1 MTTFTVAVVS
11 AGLSQP
17 SSTRLLADQLADAT
31 SRAAQDQ
38 GDRVEV
44 INLELRELAHDI
56 TNNLLTGF
64 PSVALQSAIDA
75 VTSADALIAVTP
87 VFSASYSGLFKSF
100 FDVLDPNALAGTP
113 VLLAATGGSARHSL
127 VLDYAL
133 RPLFSYLKATI
144 APTGVYAATADFGSD
159 EAGRSL
165 AERVSRATRQL
176 VGLIEPANSGWTRTE
191 PDRVVDA
198 GWTRTGPDRAANAD
212 LGPGPSRISGRATRE
227 PDPFDA
233 LVPFEEL
240 LARR

>member
-11 AGLSQP
+11 AGLGQP
-17 SSTRLLADQLADAT
+17 SSTRLLADQLAGAT
-31 SRAAQDQ
+31 RRAAALH
-38 GDRVEV
+38 GDRIEV

-75 VTSADALIAVTP
+75 VTSADAVIAVTP

-100 FDVLDPNALAGTP
+100 FDVLETAALAGTP
-113 VLLAATGGSARHSL
+113 VLMAATGGSARHSL

-133 RPLFSYLKATI
+133 RPLFSYLRATI
-144 APTGVYAATADFGSD
+144 APTGVFAATADFGSD
-159 EAGRSL
+159 DAGRSL
-165 AERVSRATRQL
+165 A
-176 VGLIEPANSGWTRTE
+176 
-191 PDRVVDA
+191 DRVNRA
-198 GWTRTGPDRAANAD
+198 GQELAALMAPAAKRASGLMDAD
-212 LGPGPSRISGRATRE
+212 LGLGPARVSGRSARE

-233 LVPFEEL
+233 MVPFEEV